1 MSRSAVRRFAL
12 LLLAVVWA
20 TPLAPAIA
28 QEPNPLS
35 KLDPESRFQIELIL
49 DSARTLGIPTR
60 PLLSK
65 TYLGISRGAKSR
77 DIVKVVR
84 AFFNASKDVH
94 PALGPSLSED
104 EFTAAATAIYTGV
117 PASALSKFRPDRAG
131 KPLLRVL
138 VVLGDLITRGVPRDE
153 ASSTMVRLWKDGAG
167 DSDFYGL
174 WKGVEQDIL
183 SGQNP
188 GTALQQRA
196 RDLSGRSSDKVPQ
209 SVARPPEQ
217 PQTPSS

>member
-1 MSRSAVRRFAL
+1 MSTSVARRLAL
-12 LLLAVVWA
+12 VLALVVVTPVELAV
-20 TPLAPAIA
+20 A
-28 QEPNPLS
+28 QEVNPLS

-65 TYLGISRGAKSR
+65 TYLGISRGARPR

-84 AFFNASKDVH
+84 AYFNASKDVY
-94 PALGPSLSED
+94 PALGQTLSED
-104 EFTAAATAIYTGV
+104 EFSAAATAIYSGV
-117 PASALSKFRPDRAG
+117 PASAVAQFRSDRAG

-196 RDLSGRSSDKVPQ
+196 SEFPGRSPDKVPQ

-217 PQTPSS
+217 PQNPSS

>member
-1 MSRSAVRRFAL
+1 VSPSVARRLAL
-12 LLLAVVWA
+12 VGLLLATVQA
-20 TPLAPAIA
+20 RPAVA
-28 QEPNPLS
+28 QEANPLS

-49 DSARTLGIPTR
+49 DSARALGIPTR
-60 PLLSK
+60 PLMSK
-65 TYLGISRGAKSR
+65 TYLGISRGARSR

-84 AFFNASKDVH
+84 NFFNASKDVY
-94 PALGPSLSED
+94 PALGSSLSED
-104 EFTAAATAIYTGV
+104 EFSAAATAIYSGV
-117 PASALSKFRPDRAG
+117 PASAVAKFRSDRAG
-131 KPLLRVL
+131 KPLLRAL

-153 ASSTMVRLWKDGAG
+153 ASSTMVRLWQDGAG

-196 RDLSGRSSDKVPQ
+196 REFPGRASDKVPQ
-209 SVARPPEQ
+209 AVARPPEQ
-217 PQTPSS
+217 PETPSS

>member
-1 MSRSAVRRFAL
+1 VSPSVARRLAL
-12 LLLAVVWA
+12 VGLLLAA
-20 TPLAPAIA
+20 TPARPAVA
-28 QEPNPLS
+28 QEANPLS

-65 TYLGISRGAKSR
+65 TYLGISRGAR
-77 DIVKVVR
+77 PCDIVKVVR
-84 AFFNASKDVH
+84 NFFNASKDVY
-94 PALGPSLSED
+94 PALGSSLSED
-104 EFTAAATAIYTGV
+104 EFSAAATAIYSGV
-117 PASALSKFRPDRAG
+117 PASAVAKFRSDRAG
-131 KPLLRVL
+131 KPLLRAL

-153 ASSTMVRLWKDGAG
+153 ASSTMVRLWQDGAG

-196 RDLSGRSSDKVPQ
+196 REFPGRASDKLPQ
-209 SVARPPEQ
+209 AVARPPEQ
-217 PQTPSS
+217 PETPSS

>member
-1 MSRSAVRRFAL
+1 VSPSIARRLALVVAL
-12 LLLAVVWA
+12 LSAAPTWQAV
-20 TPLAPAIA
+20 A

-35 KLDPESRFQIELIL
+35 KLDPESRFQIEVIL

-65 TYLGISRGAKSR
+65 TYLGISRGARPR

-84 AFFNASKDVH
+84 AFFNASKDVY
-94 PALGPSLSED
+94 PALGASLTED
-104 EFTAAATAIYTGV
+104 EFSAAATAIYTGV
-117 PASALSKFRPDRAG
+117 PASAVSKFRSDRAG

-153 ASSTMVRLWKDGAG
+153 ASSTMVRLWQDGAV

-196 RDLSGRSSDKVPQ
+196 REFPGRSSDKVPQ
-209 SVARPPEQ
+209 PVARPPEQ
-217 PQTPSS
+217 PATPSS

>member
-1 MSRSAVRRFAL
+1 VSPSVARRLAL
-12 LLLAVVWA
+12 VGLLLAA
-20 TPLAPAIA
+20 TPARPAVA
-28 QEPNPLS
+28 QEANPLS

-65 TYLGISRGAKSR
+65 TYLGISRGARSR

-84 AFFNASKDVH
+84 NFFNASKDVY
-94 PALGPSLSED
+94 PALGSSLSED
-104 EFTAAATAIYTGV
+104 EFSAAATAIYSGV
-117 PASALSKFRPDRAG
+117 PASAVAKFRSDRAG
-131 KPLLRVL
+131 KPLLRAL

-153 ASSTMVRLWKDGAG
+153 ASSTMVRLWQDGAG

-196 RDLSGRSSDKVPQ
+196 REFPGRASDKVPQ
-209 SVARPPEQ
+209 AVARPPEQ
-217 PQTPSS
+217 PETPSS

>member
-1 MSRSAVRRFAL
+1 VSPSVVRRFAF
-12 LLLAVVWA
+12 LLALVCA
-20 TPLAPAIA
+20 TPVGLAVA

-84 AFFNASKDVH
+84 AFFNASKDVY
-94 PALGPSLSED
+94 PALGSSLSED
-104 EFTAAATAIYTGV
+104 EFSAAATALYTGV
-117 PASALSKFRPDRAG
+117 PASAVSQFRSDRAG

-153 ASSTMVRLWKDGAG
+153 ASSTMVRLWQDGAG
-167 DSDFYGL
+167 DSDFQGL

-188 GTALQQRA
+188 GIALQQRA
-196 RDLSGRSSDKVPQ
+196 REFPGRTPDKVPQ